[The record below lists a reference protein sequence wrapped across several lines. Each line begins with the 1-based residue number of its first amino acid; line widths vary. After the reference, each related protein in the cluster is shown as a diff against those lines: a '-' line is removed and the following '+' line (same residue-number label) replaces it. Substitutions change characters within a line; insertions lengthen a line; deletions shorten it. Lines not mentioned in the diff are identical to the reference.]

1 MNKPTI
7 ITNGHERPLVSL
19 AELPPTI
26 AKEFDYVAGED
37 CFSPRFVAYRGE
49 WYDTSDLMAID
60 HSRNPPDRQFAGWHA
75 CHSDSYFSGTLF
87 RWTED
92 FEYVIVG
99 RYYE

>member
-19 AELPPTI
+19 AELPPAA
-26 AKEFDYVAGED
+26 AKEFSYITGED
-37 CFSPRFVAYRGE
+37 CFSRRFVAYRGE
-49 WYDTSDLMAID
+49 WYDTSDLETIQP
-60 HSRNPPDRQFAGWHA
+60 SRSPAHQQFARWHA
-75 CHSDSYFSGTLF
+75 CQSDTYFSGTLF
-87 RWTED
+87 RWTDD